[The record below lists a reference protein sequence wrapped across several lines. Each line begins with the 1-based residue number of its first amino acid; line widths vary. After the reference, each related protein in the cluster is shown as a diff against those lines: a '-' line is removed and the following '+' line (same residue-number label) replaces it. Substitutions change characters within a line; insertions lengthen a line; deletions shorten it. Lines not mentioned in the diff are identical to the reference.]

1 MPEYRIY
8 TIGIDG
14 HFIGRE
20 ALVCDSDDAA
30 AEEARRELDVHTVE
44 VWCGTVWSSDLRHDR
59 RAPRARIQ

>member
-30 AEEARRELDVHTVE
+30 AEEARRELNVPTVE
-44 VWCGTVWSSDLRHDR
+44 VWCGTRMVIRL
-59 RAPRARIQ
+59 APRPASAPR